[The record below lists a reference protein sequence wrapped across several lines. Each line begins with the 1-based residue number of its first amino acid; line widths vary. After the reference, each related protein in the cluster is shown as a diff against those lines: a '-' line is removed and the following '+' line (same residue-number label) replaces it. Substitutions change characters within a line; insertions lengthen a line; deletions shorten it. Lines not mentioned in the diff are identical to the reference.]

1 MHQQYNIVPNKL
13 IHKPKNLRIKTHTL
27 NNNHKNTHKSFNLL
41 YKAQLHAQKGGGD
54 KSNTLKTYQNSSNS
68 CVQQMAHRGKAVH
81 DAIMKSP
88 TDINMEDTEDTM
100 VIEANQAK
108 RTQENKKGSSSSKR
122 KKSLELTTGL
132 KDTPR
137 DFWLGIVAME
147 KLAIDEGAKVKD
159 CRPSMKK
166 EDLTEMGMPEG
177 EAVEMT
183 QLGKVAFPHV
193 KQLLYPLERP
203 DGKGGQHFNLTQ
215 LPIETEVDP
224 GTGLSFDYHI
234 AVHFEKPSND
244 YTHNEILTMATSRL
258 ACMNIEMGI
267 GLAEPIYIPCKE
279 KEKNSKI
286 KFWTGTIKIHLKHPK
301 VDGIGMLKGLRPFIL
316 TLDKIQ
322 TLGKVCKCYDSIARN
337 TLLSTKIENLKLHL
351 ISSSELQKDVL
362 IESFRRGY
370 DYEIASVQKVKE
382 ETWGWLISTTPTQA
396 NRIIQ
401 YLVPYKQ
408 ELMHVITPQA
418 AKAERRSR
426 GEGLTEDELKKK
438 NATMLCLYGLHKMK
452 KIEDTKDSI
461 KAVIGELN
469 VASFYFPGQVGDL
482 HKGTANVQ
490 CLNAI
495 VYKQWV
501 GKTVEIFG
509 KHVSFVPHP
518 KSLQGAIPPTKEE
531 QEKLGF
537 CDIST
542 AIVDTL
548 EATRNAPQNK
558 GKNTMITH
566 EDLDALVET
575 AIDKRNG
582 QLIVKLKTELTAEL
596 HKEMG
601 EIQKRGVFGSG
612 CP

>member
-337 TLLSTKIENLKLHL
+337 TLLSTKIENPKLHL

-438 NATMLCLYGLHKMK
+438 NATMLCLYGLHNMK

-461 KAVIGELN
+461 KAL
-469 VASFYFPGQVGDL
+469 
-482 HKGTANVQ
+482 
-490 CLNAI
+490 
-495 VYKQWV
+495 
-501 GKTVEIFG
+501 
-509 KHVSFVPHP
+509 
-518 KSLQGAIPPTKEE
+518 
-531 QEKLGF
+531 
-537 CDIST
+537 
-542 AIVDTL
+542 
-548 EATRNAPQNK
+548 
-558 GKNTMITH
+558 
-566 EDLDALVET
+566 
-575 AIDKRNG
+575 
-582 QLIVKLKTELTAEL
+582 
-596 HKEMG
+596 
-601 EIQKRGVFGSG
+601 
-612 CP
+612 